1 MCDWRVLTLA
11 CGQMR
16 SEDICQTV
24 HQRLVATG
32 IESCFT
38 VCFSLNALC
47 NPFHCRVLH
56 PDALTEGNL
65 PRHSLRGT
73 SHSLIATLNPTGW
86 NEMSKS
92 VCVCVC
98 VSVFVPC
105 KLPVLPFEMYDR
117 ANFFGRLAWW
127 TLFWWEWRAPVHDMY
142 TFLYSTRANRK
153 KQPGTCFGTA
163 EVGCVSVTEI
173 NGMFSLP
180 NLKNPCFFP
189 LSLSKRN
196 FS

>member
-92 VCVCVC
+92 MCVCVC
-98 VSVFVPC
+98 ECICAMQTSRFTLRNVRSGKP
-105 KLPVLPFEMYDR
+105 
-117 ANFFGRLAWW
+117 FGRLAWW
-127 TLFWWEWRAPVHDMY
+127 TFFWREWRAPVHDMY

-180 NLKNPCFFP
+180 NLKNPCFF